1 MNETLLLLGLMLP
14 LLLGAWLGGQ
24 MLPNNWLAATNAFSG
39 AFLFAVTVFLW
50 MPTLAESSHIGSV
63 PSSTWGLWIVIGYF
77 LQFALDGLSKGLEH
91 GHAHG
96 HGNPWPA
103 FIGLWIHSFAEAVPL
118 FGLRED
124 SHAALVI
131 SLGVHN
137 LPIAA
142 LVASW
147 LRQQGI
153 STRQTWLAMGSL
165 GLAPMLGA
173 AAGWFIPEHPLVDV
187 VVGSLV
193 VGIFLHVSSTI
204 LLEVQKDHRI
214 PLRTWG
220 IVLVGI
226 AAGYVLSG
234 YAGHSH

>member
-1 MNETLLLLGLMLP
+1 MNETLLLLGLMIP

-24 MLPNNWLAATNAFSG
+24 MLPSNWLAATNAFSG

-63 PSSTWGLWIVIGYF
+63 PSSNWGLWIVIGYF

-103 FIGLWIHSFAEAVPL
+103 FIGLWIHSFVEAVPL

-124 SHAALVI
+124 SQAALVI

-142 LVASW
+142 LVAS
-147 LRQQGI
+147 
-153 STRQTWLAMGSL
+153 
-165 GLAPMLGA
+165 
-173 AAGWFIPEHPLVDV
+173 
-187 VVGSLV
+187 
-193 VGIFLHVSSTI
+193 
-204 LLEVQKDHRI
+204 
-214 PLRTWG
+214 
-220 IVLVGI
+220 
-226 AAGYVLSG
+226 
-234 YAGHSH
+234 